1 LEAAGL
7 LSDTTYLTP
16 AAVCA
21 ADGHAEGDAGIQ
33 IHAVVARVLLHERL
47 ARGQRLERVVE
58 HGEVGL
64 VVELDN
70 VGGVVLVPPRRRA
83 RAGDRHEEE
92 RGTRGVGG
100 RDGVR
105 AGVEEVGDGDWR

>member
-33 IHAVVARVLLHERL
+33 IHAVVARVLRHERL
-47 ARGQRLERVVE
+47 ARVVE